1 MRFFFQRW
9 TCFRPVDADTNDHD
23 VSNNT
28 ILVSPPGKPVTIPP
42 NMEFGKKPGYIY
54 LLREREFLKTNE
66 EIYKIGKT
74 INIKNRMPSYP
85 KDSRLYLC
93 FYCPSDID
101 AVEKHLI
108 SVLERIC
115 LRKRTDIG
123 SEYFEG
129 DVRELMANL
138 LDYAHTQHYSSLS
151 STVLNFK
158 L

>member
-1 MRFFFQRW
+1 MRFFFQRFN
-9 TCFRPVDADTNDHD
+9 CFRPLDATIDTD
-23 VSNNT
+23 VRNNT
-28 ILVSPPGKPVTIPP
+28 ILVAPPCIPP
-42 NMEFGKKPGYIY
+42 ATIRTPPTTEFGKKPGYIY

-129 DVRELMANL
+129 DVHEMMVSLM
-138 LDYAHTQHYSSLS
+138 DYAHTQRYSLS
-151 STVLNFK
+151 SNFEIF
-158 L
+158 

>member
-1 MRFFFQRW
+1 MRFFFQRFN
-9 TCFRPVDADTNDHD
+9 CFRPIDAPIDTD

-28 ILVSPPGKPVTIPP
+28 ILVAPPCIPP
-42 NMEFGKKPGYIY
+42 ATEFGKKPGYIY

-74 INIKNRMPSYP
+74 INIKNRMPSYA

-123 SEYFEG
+123 AEYFEG
-129 DVRELMANL
+129 DVHEMMSSL
-138 LDYAHTQHYSSLS
+138 LDYAHTQRYSLS
-151 STVLNFK
+151 SPTV
-158 L
+158 

>member
-1 MRFFFQRW
+1 MRFFFQRFN
-9 TCFRPVDADTNDHD
+9 CFRPVDAS
-23 VSNNT
+23 SNNT
-28 ILVSPPGKPVTIPP
+28 VLVAQPCTPVTIPP
-42 NMEFGKKPGYIY
+42 VTIPPPTAEFGKRPGYIY

-108 SVLERIC
+108 SVLERSC

-129 DVRELMANL
+129 DVREMMASL

>member
-1 MRFFFQRW
+1 MRFFFQRFN
-9 TCFRPVDADTNDHD
+9 CFRPVDATTIDTD
-23 VSNNT
+23 VR
-28 ILVSPPGKPVTIPP
+28 IIVAPPCIPP
-42 NMEFGKKPGYIY
+42 PTTEFGKKPGYIY

-101 AVEKHLI
+101 EVEKYLI

-129 DVRELMANL
+129 DVREMMSSL
-138 LDYAHTQHYSSLS
+138 LDYAHTQQYYSSS
-151 STVLNFK
+151 STV
-158 L
+158 

>member
-1 MRFFFQRW
+1 MPFFFQRFN
-9 TCFRPVDADTNDHD
+9 CFRPIDAPIDTD

-28 ILVSPPGKPVTIPP
+28 ILVAPPCTPVTIPP
-42 NMEFGKKPGYIY
+42 PNTEFGKKPGYIY

-115 LRKRTDIG
+115 MRKRTDIG

-129 DVRELMANL
+129 DVRELMASL
-138 LDYAHTQHYSSLS
+138 LDYAHTQRYSPS
-151 STVLNFK
+151 SPTV
-158 L
+158 